1 MDPYTLQPALKVI
14 LDNPAVPPN
23 CANDVVFAY
32 PNPSSLNYCC
42 RPNTML
48 WGTAP
53 FKAGKGAPNNLIMVE
68 DELRPQSTTQFGKV
82 YVNNTS
88 GGYFPIQ
95 DMGCSVPLRV
105 HTNDPTNTRAQV
117 QNGVFVKRYCKK

>member
-1 MDPYTLQPALKVI
+1 MDPYLLQPNTQVVI
-14 LDNPAVPPN
+14 DQPAVPPN
-23 CANDVVFAY
+23 CANDVVFTY
-32 PNPSSLNYCC
+32 PQPSTLNYCC

-48 WGTAP
+48 YGTAP
-53 FKAGKGAPNNLIMVE
+53 YKAGKGAPNDLVMVE

-95 DMGCSVPLRV
+95 DMKCSIPLRV
-105 HTNDPTNTRAQV
+105 QEFEPVSTRAQV
-117 QNGVFVKRYCKK
+117 QNGLFNKRYCKK

>member
-1 MDPYTLQPALKVI
+1 MDPYTLQPGAKISLDGQAL
-14 LDNPAVPPN
+14 PPN

-32 PNPSSLNYCC
+32 PNPSSLNYCN

-53 FKAGKGAPNNLIMVE
+53 YKAGKGAPNHLVMVE
-68 DELRPQSTTQFGKV
+68 DELRPQSTSQFGKI

-88 GGYFPIQ
+88 GNYFPIQ
-95 DMGCSVPLRV
+95 DMHCSVPLRV
-105 HTNDPTNTRAQV
+105 HTMDPSSSRAQL
-117 QNGVFVKRYCKK
+117 QNGLFVKRYCKK

>member
-1 MDPYTLQPALKVI
+1 MAYLLQPGLQQIESSKV
-14 LDNPAVPPN
+14 LPPN
-23 CANDVVFAY
+23 CATEAVMN
-32 PNPSSLNYCC
+32 PPEPSSLNYCC

-53 FKAGKGAPNNLIMVE
+53 FKAGKGAPNDLVMVA

-95 DMGCSVPLRV
+95 NMECSQPLR
-105 HTNDPTNTRAQV
+105 TMSFEPASTRAQV
-117 QNGVFVKRYCKK
+117 QNGLFDRRYC